1 MAQNYTLHRL
11 NQLDQS
17 AFTIVLGDI
26 FEETPAIAAQAWFA
40 RPFKTIADLHSA
52 MVAVVR
58 SLPLEEQEDL
68 IQAHPD
74 LGSRAQMA
82 TASVQEQAGV
92 GLDQLSAADYQR
104 LLTLNRAYQAR
115 FGFPFIIAVR
125 NHTQASIFA
134 ALEERLQ
141 HSLDEERDRAL
152 AEIFEI
158 ARLRL
163 GDRVITEEQ

>member
-1 MAQNYTLHRL
+1 MAQIYTLQRL

-17 AFTIVLGDI
+17 AFTVVLGDI
-26 FEETPAIAAQAWFA
+26 FEETPGIAAQAWFA
-40 RPFKTIADLHSA
+40 RPFGTIGDLHGA
-52 MVAVVR
+52 MVGVVR
-58 SLPLEEQEDL
+58 SLPLAEQLAL

-82 TASVQEQAGV
+82 TASVQEQAGA
-92 GLDQLSAADYQR
+92 GLNQLSEGDYQR
-104 LLTLNRAYQAR
+104 LLSLNEAYQAR

-134 ALEERLQ
+134 TMEERLEND
-141 HSLDEERDRAL
+141 LDQERERAL

-158 ARLRL
+158 ARWRL
-163 GDRVITEEQ
+163 GDRITS

>member
-1 MAQNYTLHRL
+1 MAQIYTLHRL

-17 AFTIVLGDI
+17 AFTVVLGDI
-26 FEETPAIAAQAWFA
+26 FEETPEIAAQAWFA
-40 RPFKTIADLHSA
+40 RPFGTVADLHRA
-52 MVAVVR
+52 MVGVVR
-58 SLPLEEQEDL
+58 SLPLADQLTL

-82 TASVQEQAGV
+82 TASVQEQKGAG
-92 GLDQLSAADYQR
+92 LNQLSAEDYQR
-104 LLTLNRAYQAR
+104 LLSLNEAYQAR

-141 HSLDEERDRAL
+141 HSQEEEQARAL
-152 AEIFEI
+152 LEIFEI
-158 ARLRL
+158 ARFRL
-163 GDRVITEEQ
+163 GDRITT

>member
-1 MAQNYTLHRL
+1 MAQIYTLQTL

-17 AFTIVLGDI
+17 AFTVVLGDI

-40 RPFKTIADLHSA
+40 RPFGTIADLHGA
-52 MVAVVR
+52 MVGVVR
-58 SLPLEEQEDL
+58 SLSIEDQLTL

-82 TASVQEQAGV
+82 TASVQEQAGA
-92 GLDQLSAADYQR
+92 GLNQLSEGDYQR
-104 LLTLNRAYQAR
+104 LLLLNEAYQAR

-125 NHTQASIFA
+125 NHTQGTIFA
-134 ALEERLQ
+134 ALEERLH
-141 HSLDEERDRAL
+141 HSPERERERAL

-158 ARLRL
+158 ARFRL
-163 GDRVITEEQ
+163 GDRITI